1 MIADELIDQIA
12 PYIKQDPTKKNWL
25 EMGLVDDAPLSAQ
38 IAFEH
43 YVKIQENAKKYGLE
57 I

>member
-1 MIADELIDQIA
+1 MIDPALIDQFFS
-12 PYIKQDPTKKNWL
+12 YLKDPLKDWL

-43 YVKIQENAKKYGLE
+43 YVKIQENAKKRGIE